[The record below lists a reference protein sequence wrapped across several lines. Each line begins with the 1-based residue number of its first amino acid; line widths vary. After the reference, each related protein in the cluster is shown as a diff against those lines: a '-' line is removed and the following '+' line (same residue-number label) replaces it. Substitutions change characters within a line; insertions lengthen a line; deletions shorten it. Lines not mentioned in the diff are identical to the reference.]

1 MLDGG
6 TNTGGLYPRKH
17 ELYDYAVIDAGIYVP
32 TCIAGDEVFLATSKM
47 GTDTQTGYR
56 HRVSVP
62 LIPGVGVSAPDV
74 LSHLGYE
81 LYRRDAFR
89 LAQPSI
95 PDLAAGSAI
104 RH

>member
-32 TCIAGDEVFLATSKM
+32 ACAAGDEVFLTTSKM
-47 GTDTQTGYR
+47 GADTQRNYR
-56 HRVSVP
+56 HRVFVP
-62 LIPGVGVSAPDV
+62 LISAIGVSTPDV

-81 LYRRDAFR
+81 LYR
-89 LAQPSI
+89 
-95 PDLAAGSAI
+95 
-104 RH
+104 

>member
-17 ELYDYAVIDAGIYVP
+17 ELYVHAGNDAGIYVP
-32 TCIAGDEVFLATSKM
+32 ACAAGDEVFLATSKM
-47 GTDTQTGYR
+47 GADTQVTYW
-56 HRVSVP
+56 HYVSVP
-62 LIPGVGVSAPDV
+62 LISAIGVSTPDV

-89 LAQPSI
+89 LA
-95 PDLAAGSAI
+95 
-104 RH
+104 